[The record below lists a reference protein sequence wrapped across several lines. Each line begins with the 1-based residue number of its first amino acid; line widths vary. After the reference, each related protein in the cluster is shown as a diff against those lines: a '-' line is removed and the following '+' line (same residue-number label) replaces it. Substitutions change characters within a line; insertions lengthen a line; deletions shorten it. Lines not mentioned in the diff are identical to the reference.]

1 MSNENPNYPTFGSK
15 RGFRDMEEDSDV
27 EMQDRQKNSPP
38 PNQAMDIDDINDDKF
53 SGDEAVEDRG
63 YGDEEEEKKND
74 SEESGEDLLDNM
86 EQDYKAVPEL
96 DQYE

>member
-1 MSNENPNYPTFGSK
+1 
-15 RGFRDMEEDSDV
+15 
-27 EMQDRQKNSPP
+27 
-38 PNQAMDIDDINDDKF
+38 MDIDDINDDKF

-63 YGDEEEEKKND
+63 YGEEEEEKKND

-96 DQYE
+96 D

>member
-38 PNQAMDIDDINDDKF
+38 PN
-53 SGDEAVEDRG
+53 
-63 YGDEEEEKKND
+63 
-74 SEESGEDLLDNM
+74 
-86 EQDYKAVPEL
+86 
-96 DQYE
+96 